1 MFFGSWYAIGRIVLI
16 GICAYAALIALLRI
30 TRKRT
35 LSKMNAFDLIVTVA
49 LGSTLATIVVSED
62 IELAEGVAALAT
74 LVALQFAVTWTS
86 VRSARVRRW
95 IKSEPRALL
104 VDGVLQENV
113 MREERVTPDEVL
125 AAIRGAGHDRFDRAA
140 LVTLETDG
148 SLSVVSRDTGAP
160 G

>member
-16 GICAYAALIALLRI
+16 GLCAYVALITLLRV
-30 TRKRT
+30 TGKRT

-49 LGSTLATIVVSED
+49 LGSTLSTIVISED
-62 IELAEGVAALAT
+62 VELSDGIAALAT

-95 IKSEPRALL
+95 VKSEPRAML
-104 VDGVLQENV
+104 VDGTLQEDA
-113 MREERVTPDEVL
+113 MRDERITPDEVL
-125 AAIRGAGHDRFDRAA
+125 AAIRAAGHDRFDRAA

-148 SLSVVSRDTGAP
+148 SLSVVSRSSEAP
-160 G
+160 A